1 MPASSIIV
9 ANPIPA
15 SVSRLTQRAS
25 SRGASPI
32 HGAPTRPPRTRT
44 VPRKNGRV
52 SLAVVPVRAFLGFG
66 KSKEEK
72 AIEEFAASDLGKRA
86 LEHASK
92 GGGLAS
98 MLEFGKKEL
107 EVIPTDSTIID
118 AKTRVL
124 CATLIN
130 NVVDVPII
138 NDTWSMDSA
147 RYGLELNFNYSGNFV
162 GSGVTTTI
170 AESFIAIDGAI
181 TEADGLLVMSNIGLQ
196 PITVSVPP
204 ESLPAGV
211 NSIDLVI
218 QADLGALIYSGIY
231 ETADIDGDGQ
241 VCGSDLAQLLGNWGS
256 AGTGDLDGDGQV
268 GGSDLTLL
276 LSAWNC

>member
-32 HGAPTRPPRTRT
+32 HGAPTRPLKVGWSRA
-44 VPRKNGRV
+44 KHGRV

-138 NDTWSMDSA
+138 NEATEQIIALKAVDVVADHMEA
-147 RYGLELNFNYSGNFV
+147 ELEKAGLATFFDGVRDMSEKDV
-162 GSGVTTTI
+162 DKWVKGVTERVNKAVDLPMLDETQEGIVIEMVVRLI
-170 AESFIAIDGAI
+170 AHKFVE
-181 TEADGLLVMSNIGLQ
+181 
-196 PITVSVPP
+196 
-204 ESLPAGV
+204 
-211 NSIDLVI
+211 
-218 QADLGALIYSGIY
+218 
-231 ETADIDGDGQ
+231 
-241 VCGSDLAQLLGNWGS
+241 GNKKREKKGWFGR
-256 AGTGDLDGDGQV
+256 
-268 GGSDLTLL
+268 
-276 LSAWNC
+276 